1 MTEQK
6 TITVKTLAKSNVWGL
21 QENDIFRIWAEA
33 EKESDLK
40 DYARHFM
47 NVTATAFEI
56 EEIKVDHERV
66 IQKYENLGYLIGLLP
81 GLSADTEKWAVKK
94 RAISRVTDLTSDNI
108 RHITAA
114 QLLEVIDRNFSGGW
128 DSLSSNVQST
138 ILSAF
143 DISTTTLPKDRL
155 HNPGGIY
162 EKMTADEFDALEIQK
177 GTWVEVIFAKVKPE
191 TIAGADAKD
200 LLAENKNSK
209 AYSDDEDED
218 DEDVIIEDEYGDDDD
233 DSFDEDALDQESYR
247 TEFDAG
253 SDDITLDDMAA
264 AEDEY

>member
-1 MTEQK
+1 MAEQK

-33 EKESDLK
+33 EKEGDLK

-47 NVTATAFEI
+47 NVASTAFEM
-56 EEIKVDHERV
+56 EEVKIDHERV
-66 IQKYENLGYLIGLLP
+66 IQKYENLGYLIGFLP
-81 GLSADTEKWAVKK
+81 GLSAETEKWAIKK

-114 QLLEVIDRNFSGGW
+114 QLLEVIDRNFGGGW
-128 DSLSSNVQST
+128 ESLSSNVQTT

-162 EKMTADEFDALEIQK
+162 EKMTAEEYDALEIAK
-177 GTWVEVIFAKVKPE
+177 GTWVEVIFAKLKPE
-191 TIAGADAKD
+191 TISASDND
-200 LLAENKNSK
+200 IFAENKKSK
-209 AYSDDEDED
+209 AYSDDEDD
-218 DEDVIIEDEYGDDDD
+218 DEDIIIEDEYDEEDD

-247 TEFDAG
+247 TEFDTS

>member
-1 MTEQK
+1 MVEKK

-33 EKESDLK
+33 ERESDLK

-47 NVTATAFEI
+47 NVASTAFEM
-56 EEIKVDHERV
+56 EEVKIDHERV

-81 GLSADTEKWAVKK
+81 GLSAETEKWAVKK

-114 QLLEVIDRNFSGGW
+114 QLLEVIDRNFGGGW
-128 DSLSSNVQST
+128 ESLSTNVQTT
-138 ILSAF
+138 IQSAF

-162 EKMTADEFDALEIQK
+162 EKMTAEEYDALEIAK
-177 GTWVEVIFAKVKPE
+177 GTWVEVIFAKLKPE
-191 TIAGADAKD
+191 TLVATDDKD
-200 LLAENKNSK
+200 LFGESRKQK
-209 AYSDDEDED
+209 AYGDNED
-218 DEDVIIEDEYGDDDD
+218 DEEDVIVEDEYDDDED

-247 TEFDAG
+247 TEFDAS